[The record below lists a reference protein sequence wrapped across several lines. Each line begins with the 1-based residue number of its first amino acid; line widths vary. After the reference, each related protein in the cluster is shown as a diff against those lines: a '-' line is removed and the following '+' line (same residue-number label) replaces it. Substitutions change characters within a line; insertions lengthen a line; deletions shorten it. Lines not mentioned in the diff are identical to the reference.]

1 MAKKG
6 ENIYRRKDGRWEGR
20 CISGRKPDGSA
31 KYASVYGK
39 SYREV
44 KALLEKRKGERIHPI
59 PPCNLTVKLL
69 MENWLSLRVTV
80 VKEST
85 YQRYE
90 TLINCHILPHLGGVR
105 VNSLN
110 AQMISEYILNLQNEG
125 RIDGK
130 GGLSEKTICDVLC
143 VFRSAIKFAAKNN
156 DIKTNDLFDV
166 SIPTIK
172 QKRVDT
178 LGDAEYEVMTRS
190 IYADPDLNGAAYLL
204 ALNLGLRLGE
214 VCGLKWSDINFH
226 ERVLYINR
234 TVIRLKSGNRTK
246 LMVQT
251 PKTNSAVR
259 VIPVPAEI
267 LAFLLRLKN
276 TRSQDAYVLTGSK
289 TTPLEPRT
297 LEARFKRFL
306 NDHALRS
313 IHFHTLRHTF
323 ATRCVEHGIDAKT
336 ISEILGHANVKTTLQ
351 LYVHPSMSYKREAV
365 ESVTVLPAVV

>member
-6 ENIYRRKDGRWEGR
+6 ENIYKRKDGRWEGR

-44 KALLEKRKGERIHPI
+44 KALLEKRKAARGLSL

-69 MENWLSLRVTV
+69 MEMWLSLRVTV
-80 VKEST
+80 VKDST

-90 TLINCHILPHLGGVR
+90 ALINCHILPHLGGVR
-105 VNSLN
+105 VNRLS
-110 AQMISEYILNLQNEG
+110 AQMMSDYIQKLQQKG
-125 RIDGK
+125 RVDGR
-130 GGLSEKTICDVLC
+130 GGLSEKTVCDILC
-143 VFRSAIKFAAKNN
+143 VLRSALKFAAKNN
-156 DIKTNDLFDV
+156 EINVKDLFDITTPV
-166 SIPTIK
+166 IK

-178 LGDAEYEVMTRS
+178 LGDAEYEAMTRS
-190 IYADPDLNGAAYLL
+190 IYAEPDLNGAAYLL

-214 VCGLKWSDINFH
+214 VCGLKWSDINFA
-226 ERVLYINR
+226 ERLLYINR
-234 TVIRLKSGNRTK
+234 TVIRLKSGSHTK

-251 PKTNSAVR
+251 PKTESATR
-259 VIPVPAEI
+259 VVPVPTEI

-276 TRSQDAYVLTGSK
+276 TTNQDAYILTGSK
-289 TTPLEPRT
+289 KTPQEPRT
-297 LEARFKRFL
+297 LESRFKRFL
-306 NDHALRS
+306 KVHGIRC

-336 ISEILGHANVKTTLQ
+336 ISEILGHANIKTTLQ

-365 ESVTVLPAVV
+365 ESVTFLPAV

>member
-6 ENIYRRKDGRWEGR
+6 ENIYKRKDGRWEGR
-20 CISGRKPDGSA
+20 CISGRKPDGSV

-44 KALLEKRKGERIHPI
+44 KALLEKHKGQRIKPI

-69 MENWLSLRVTV
+69 METWLSLRVTV

-90 TLINCHILPHLGGVR
+90 ALINCHILPYLGGVR
-105 VNSLN
+105 VNNLT
-110 AQMISEYILNLQNEG
+110 AQMISDYIQKLQKEG
-125 RIDGK
+125 RIDGR
-130 GGLSEKTICDVLC
+130 GGLSEKTVCDVLC

-156 DIKTNDLFDV
+156 DINANDLFD
-166 SIPTIK
+166 IATPTIK

-178 LGDAEYEVMTRS
+178 LGDAEYETMIRS
-190 IYADPDLNGAAYLL
+190 IYAEPDLNGAAYLL

-214 VCGLKWSDINFH
+214 VCGLKWSDINFA
-226 ERVLYINR
+226 ERLLYINR
-234 TVIRLKSGNRTK
+234 TVIRLKSGNHTK

-251 PKTNSAVR
+251 PKTESAVR
-259 VIPVPAEI
+259 ILPVPAEI
-267 LAFLLRLKN
+267 LVFLIKLKN
-276 TRSQDAYVLTGSK
+276 TRAPDAYVFTGSR
-289 TTPLEPRT
+289 TIPQEPRT

-306 NDHALRS
+306 SDHGLRS

-365 ESVTVLPAVV
+365 ESVTVLPAVI